1 MPQHMKLSST
11 GPMPTV
17 QAHQQVLAFPQQRGE
32 RRRRRKVTTAS
43 LTGVAGLA
51 GKCRG
56 GHGARRGPVFDLGF
70 GFGVWGGWV
79 GGWVGGLI
87 DD

>member
-1 MPQHMKLSST
+1 M
-11 GPMPTV
+11 
-17 QAHQQVLAFPQQRGE
+17 
-32 RRRRRKVTTAS
+32 TTAS

-51 GKCRG
+51 GKGRG